1 MNDFL
6 TRNWWTFVL
15 RGAIAIV
22 LGVLA
27 FVVPGPTLVALI
39 AVFAAYAIVDGVL
52 AIIAGART
60 DRGPRWWFILGG
72 IAGIAIGLFTIYS
85 PGTTAI
91 ALVLLIGVWSIA
103 TGVARDPRRL
113 AASARDR
120 GRAAARNR
128 WCYLYHLR
136 RLPRRGAGSRGARGP
151 MAHRPLRDLRW
162 SAVRGRGVPSPPVGS
177 ECLARDERFRSSFV
191 RGTRGQARQ
200 GGEIATLLWLPSGTP
215 GALAPAQIG
224 EAESR

>member
-103 TGVARDPRRL
+103 TGVAEILAGWQLRREIEGEL
-113 AASARDR
+113 LLVIGGVISIIFGVYLVVAPGPGVLAVLWLIGFYAIFAGVLYVAQGLRLRQDDRKSSSETTGSPSGREAAS
-120 GRAAARNR
+120 
-128 WCYLYHLR
+128 
-136 RLPRRGAGSRGARGP
+136 S
-151 MAHRPLRDLRW
+151 
-162 SAVRGRGVPSPPVGS
+162 
-177 ECLARDERFRSSFV
+177 
-191 RGTRGQARQ
+191 
-200 GGEIATLLWLPSGTP
+200 
-215 GALAPAQIG
+215 
-224 EAESR
+224 

>member
-60 DRGPRWWFILGG
+60 DRGPRWWFIIGG

-91 ALVLLIGVWSIA
+91 ALVLLIGIWSIA
-103 TGVARDPRRL
+103 TGAAQIL
-113 AASARDR
+113 AA
-120 GRAAARNR
+120 
-128 WCYLYHLR
+128 WQLR
-136 RLPRRGAGSRGARGP
+136 REIEGELLLVIGGVISIIFGVYLVVAPGP
-151 MAHRPLRDLRW
+151 GVL
-162 SAVRGRGVPSPPVGS
+162 AV
-177 ECLARDERFRSSFV
+177 
-191 RGTRGQARQ
+191 
-200 GGEIATLLWLPSGTP
+200 LWLIGLYAIFAGVLYVAEGFRHRQDDRKSSSETTGSPSGR
-215 GALAPAQIG
+215 
-224 EAESR
+224 EAASS